1 LAALSY
7 RLDVPPRLPDVT
19 LPPEVRHN
27 VFLAAKEAINNVV
40 KHARASTAR
49 MRLKLEPDRFT
60 LEIEDD
66 GRGLDPASAP
76 TDRNGM
82 RNMRRRMADI
92 GGEFSIG
99 PAPERGTVVRLSAPM
114 RAR

>member
-1 LAALSY
+1 
-7 RLDVPPRLPDVT
+7 
-19 LPPEVRHN
+19 
-27 VFLAAKEAINNVV
+27 VFLAAKEAVNNVV

-49 MRLKLEPDRFT
+49 MRLKLEPERFT

-66 GRGLDPASAP
+66 GRGLDPAAASSG
-76 TDRNGM
+76 RNGL

-92 GGEFSIG
+92 GGEFSIV

-114 RAR
+114 TAR